1 MSITRREFLLG
12 TGAGLLLPKTYD
24 FFANFL
30 AKNGEPFL
38 EKPSSCA
45 QTIYCSDI
53 FGEGGL
59 RLLLDTPEY
68 EIPDFSSFT
77 YEEFF
82 REFFPDWLSEP
93 DFWETRKDW
102 YPREA
107 YIDEW
112 TAFDLWVRRHSPDV
126 KAFELL
132 EWVDL
137 GETRSSRDGVD
148 GWIDFTDGVHP
159 GNDSRFTD
167 VDHLG
172 ASILQHR
179 LNELNMGIEVAL
191 A

>member
-1 MSITRREFLLG
+1 MSFTRREFLLG

-38 EKPSSCA
+38 EKPTDCK
-45 QTIYCSDI
+45 QVIYCSDI

-68 EIPDFSSFT
+68 EIPDFSSLT

-82 REFFPDWLSEP
+82 KEFFPDWLSEQ

-112 TAFDLWVRRHSPDV
+112 TAFDMWVRRHSPDV

-137 GETRSSRDGVD
+137 GETRSRREGVD

-159 GNDSRFTD
+159 GNDSRFVD
-167 VDHLG
+167 VDQLG
-172 ASILQHR
+172 ASILQYR
-179 LNELNMGIEVAL
+179 LNELNMDVEVAL

>member
-1 MSITRREFLLG
+1 MSFTRREFLLG

-30 AKNGEPFL
+30 AKTGEPFL
-38 EKPSSCA
+38 DKPTDCK
-45 QTIYCSDI
+45 QVIYCSDI

-68 EIPDFSSFT
+68 EIPDFSSLT

-82 REFFPDWLSEP
+82 KEFFPDWLSEQ

-112 TAFDLWVRRHSPDV
+112 TAFDMWVRRHSPDV

-137 GETRSSRDGVD
+137 GETRSRREGVD

-159 GNDSRFTD
+159 GNDSRFVD
-167 VDHLG
+167 VDQLG
-172 ASILQHR
+172 ASILQYR
-179 LNELNMGIEVAL
+179 LNELNMDVEVAL

>member
-1 MSITRREFLLG
+1 MSVTRREFLLG

-38 EKPSSCA
+38 EKPSSCT

-167 VDHLG
+167 VDQLG

>member
-1 MSITRREFLLG
+1 M
-12 TGAGLLLPKTYD
+12 
-24 FFANFL
+24 
-30 AKNGEPFL
+30 
-38 EKPSSCA
+38 
-45 QTIYCSDI
+45 
-53 FGEGGL
+53 
-59 RLLLDTPEY
+59 LLDTPEY

-179 LNELNMGIEVAL
+179 LNELDMGIEVAL

>member
-1 MSITRREFLLG
+1 MIRYITGRGGSGIGGLSAYLATLDDDYDVLSIDPEFL
-12 TGAGLLLPKTYD
+12 
-24 FFANFL
+24 
-30 AKNGEPFL
+30 
-38 EKPSSCA
+38 
-45 QTIYCSDI
+45 Q
-53 FGEGGL
+53 
-59 RLLLDTPEY
+59 
-68 EIPDFSSFT
+68 
-77 YEEFF
+77 
-82 REFFPDWLSEP
+82 
-93 DFWETRKDW
+93 KDW

>member
-1 MSITRREFLLG
+1 MSFTRREFLLG

-30 AKNGEPFL
+30 AQNGEPFL
-38 EKPSSCA
+38 EKPTDCK
-45 QTIYCSDI
+45 QVIYCSDI

-68 EIPDFSSFT
+68 EIPDFSSLT

-82 REFFPDWLSEP
+82 QEFFPDRLLEP
-93 DFWETRKDW
+93 GFWETKGDW

-112 TAFDLWVRRHSPDV
+112 TAFEMWVERHSPDV

-137 GETRSSRDGVD
+137 GETRSRRDGVD
-148 GWIDFTDGVHP
+148 GCATRRRLGDRHHADHCTLSIASLP
-159 GNDSRFTD
+159 G
-167 VDHLG
+167 
-172 ASILQHR
+172 LQVR
-179 LNELNMGIEVAL
+179 GPPSCVTVEVV
-191 A
+191 

>member
-38 EKPSSCA
+38 EKPSSCT

-68 EIPDFSSFT
+68 EIPDFSSLT

-82 REFFPDWLSEP
+82 QEFLPDWLSEP

-167 VDHLG
+167 VDQLG